1 MGICC
6 NYSPSMRLGK
16 PRKNRNPDGTIMRD
30 VSPATSRGPMAP
42 RLDMI
47 PRTSAYTSESS
58 PEPTD
63 PFFYGPATPEY
74 HYPDAFMAR
83 FEGSRSPSY
92 SNAGSLVNGWSDDDQ
107 LMYGSPADMYA
118 PVPQFPPAHP
128 PFAGHVRSTSVQ
140 SQPEMFTQMEGLN
153 SSPLS
158 SPPYFMA
165 DPTCAPPKMTITPP
179 PTMPAPLPTPP
190 ASATFQ
196 NHDCTQFA
204 FQTLNSLYAP
214 PSSQAS
220 TSISSGAPNG
230 LPTLDAVLSTNKSA
244 VDKLYVLLGCP
255 CSANPHFSTTIA
267 FTVVKILS
275 WYQAIAGA
283 SGQQPDCPVTS
294 QSESFIHTPIS
305 LGDFRLEVEDED
317 TFRTQLVLGELRKVE
332 KLIDKFQERYCK
344 AINSAETGIEG
355 GVYTALEQM
364 LRTRVRDTFQITMRT
379 APEDI
384 KRQVASQSQNRARFN
399 TI

>member
-63 PFFYGPATPEY
+63 SFFYGPATPEY

-165 DPTCAPPKMTITPP
+165 D
-179 PTMPAPLPTPP
+179 
-190 ASATFQ
+190 
-196 NHDCTQFA
+196 H
-204 FQTLNSLYAP
+204 P
-214 PSSQAS
+214 PSYYAR
-220 TSISSGAPNG
+220 SSSDATCFCDFPKPRLYTVRLPN
-230 LPTLDAVLSTNKSA
+230 T
-244 VDKLYVLLGCP
+244 
-255 CSANPHFSTTIA
+255 
-267 FTVVKILS
+267 
-275 WYQAIAGA
+275 
-283 SGQQPDCPVTS
+283 
-294 QSESFIHTPIS
+294 E
-305 LGDFRLEVEDED
+305 
-317 TFRTQLVLGELRKVE
+317 QLVRATILPGF
-332 KLIDKFQERYCK
+332 DKHIQRRSK
-344 AINSAETGIEG
+344 RPANSRRGS
-355 GVYTALEQM
+355 LHQ
-364 LRTRVRDTFQITMRT
+364 Q
-379 APEDI
+379 
-384 KRQVASQSQNRARFN
+384 KRCGQAVCFARLPLFSKS
-399 TI
+399 TLFDHHRLHRC